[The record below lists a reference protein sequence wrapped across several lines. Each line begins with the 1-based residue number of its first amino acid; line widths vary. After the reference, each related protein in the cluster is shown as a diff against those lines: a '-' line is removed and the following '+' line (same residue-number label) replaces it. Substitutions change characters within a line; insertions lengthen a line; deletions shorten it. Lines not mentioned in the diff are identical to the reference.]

1 MAEFEHLTKEKL
13 DVVIDNLW
21 EVESSLNGLA
31 GLFQTR
37 ENPGDA
43 CIDTDALYGIGHN
56 LKLIA
61 NKVSTLED
69 ILRCG
74 YDSRAITKDSIVK
87 EIAKKKLEASDYIEE
102 ALDNFERKDEE

>member
-13 DVVIDNLW
+13 DMIIDNLW

-43 CIDTDALYGIGHN
+43 CIDTDALYGVGNN

-61 NKVSTLED
+61 DRISVYED

-74 YDSRAITKDSIVK
+74 YDSTAITEESISK
-87 EIAKKKLEASDYIEE
+87 EIAKKKLEAGDYIEGG
-102 ALDNFERKDEE
+102 LRWPRERR